1 MPSGYLP
8 NIGGSIK
15 GDDHMFQGV
24 GTAII
29 TPFVNRREGSLTDT
43 EVDYNALDKFCDFQI
58 ENGINALVVLGT
70 TGEAPAIEPVER
82 RRIVEHAVQIANRRV
97 PVIVG
102 TGTNNTQH
110 CIDNNKTAEELGADG
125 LLIVTPYYNKSTQ
138 KGLHRHFSH
147 IARQTQLPIILYNV
161 PSRTG
166 VNLLPETIVEIYK
179 SNPNII
185 GVKEASGNISQ
196 IARLLSIKPKDLKV
210 YSGNDDQALPI
221 ISLGGDGCIS
231 VISNVLPSPFA
242 TLVHEALSGNFE
254 AARGYQQMLLPMM
267 NALFNEVNP
276 IPVKYAC
283 AKEGHCENLLRLPL
297 IEAGEQTQA
306 LIDTQLERLGVAI

>member
-1 MPSGYLP
+1 MPSEYLP
-8 NIGGSIK
+8 NIGVLIK

-29 TPFVNRREGSLTDT
+29 TPFVNRQEGSVTDT
-43 EVDYNALDKFCDFQI
+43 EVDYNALEKFCEFQI

-82 RRIVEHAVQIANRRV
+82 RRIVEHAVRTANHRV

-102 TGTNNTQH
+102 TGTNNTRH
-110 CIDNNKTAEELGADG
+110 CMDNNKIAEASGADG

-138 KGLHRHFSH
+138 KGLYQHFSH
-147 IARQTQLPIILYNV
+147 IAQQTHLPIILYNV

-196 IARLLSIKPKDLKV
+196 IARLLSIKPEGLKV

-231 VISNVLPSPFA
+231 VISNVLPSPLS
-242 TLVHEALSGNFE
+242 TLVGEALSGNYTE
-254 AARGYQQMLLPMM
+254 ARDYQRMLIPMM
-267 NALFNEVNP
+267 NTLFNEVNP
-276 IPVKYAC
+276 IPVK
-283 AKEGHCENLLRLPL
+283 
-297 IEAGEQTQA
+297 
-306 LIDTQLERLGVAI
+306 

>member
-1 MPSGYLP
+1 
-8 NIGGSIK
+8 
-15 GDDHMFQGV
+15 MFQGT

-29 TPFVNRREGSLTDT
+29 TPFINRIEGNKVYT
-43 EVDYNALDKFCDFQI
+43 EVDYNALERFCEFQI
-58 ENGINALVVLGT
+58 ENGVNALVVLGT
-70 TGEAPAIEPVER
+70 TGEAPSIDTNER
-82 RRIVEHAVQIANRRV
+82 RRIVELAVRISNGSV

-110 CIDNNKTAEELGADG
+110 CIENNKIAEESGADG

-138 KGLHRHFSH
+138 KGLIRHFSH
-147 IARQTQLPIILYNV
+147 IAELTNLPIILYNV

-166 VNLLPETIVEIYK
+166 VNLLPETVIEIYQ
-179 SNPNII
+179 SNPNVV

-196 IARLLSIKPKDLKV
+196 IARLLGIKPLGLKV

-221 ISLGGDGCIS
+221 ISLGGEGCIS
-231 VISNVLPSPFA
+231 VISNVLPSQFSA
-242 TLVHEALSGNFE
+242 LVHKALTGNYQEA
-254 AARGYQQMLLPMM
+254 RRYQKMLLPMM
-267 NALFNEVNP
+267 NALFTEVNP

-283 AKEGHCENLLRLPL
+283 HKEGYCENLLRLPL
-297 IEAGEQTQA
+297 IEASEQTQV